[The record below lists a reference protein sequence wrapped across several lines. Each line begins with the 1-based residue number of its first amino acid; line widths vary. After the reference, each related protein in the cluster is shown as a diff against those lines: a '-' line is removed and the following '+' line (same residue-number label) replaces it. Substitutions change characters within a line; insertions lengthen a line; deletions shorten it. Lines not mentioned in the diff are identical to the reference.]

1 MLLLSLFK
9 NHITSALANLATKN
23 TRILRNT
30 KKISLTISTRI
41 FFISLV
47 IFIMFGFPTN
57 EFQFL
62 QNYKTTII
70 ILLLIVLAHP
80 NVCSVLSFCSS
91 EMVSPHSF
99 VSKPLKSEMNI
110 TEIVT
115 ELNSLLPQLANFIN
129 QFDMT
134 VTQSGINV
142 MTDSM
147 GSMSIDVP
155 HNMTNEAASKVSSR
169 IGIIDRLITTRGQ
182 EINEL
187 LQKGIHLEKGLKL
200 DNPSYVSQLT
210 DKIQEFKR
218 LNSLYKH

>member
-1 MLLLSLFK
+1 MLLSLFK
-9 NHITSALANLATKN
+9 TPVISPLTILATKD
-23 TRILRNT
+23 TGTIRNI
-30 KKISLTISTRI
+30 KKIALSILII
-41 FFISLV
+41 FFFIYISLV
-47 IFIMFGFPTN
+47 IFIFPIN

-70 ILLLIVLAHP
+70 TLLLIVLAHP
-80 NVCSVLSFCSS
+80 NVYSGLSFCSS
-91 EMVSPHSF
+91 EMVNPHSF
-99 VSKPLKSEMNI
+99 VSKPLKSEINI

-115 ELNSLLPQLANFIN
+115 EVNTLLPQLANFIN
-129 QFDMT
+129 QFNMT

-155 HNMTNEAASKVSSR
+155 HDMTDEAAKKVSSR

-187 LQKGIHLEKGLKL
+187 LQKGIHLEKKLKL
-200 DNPSYVSQLT
+200 DDPNYVSQLT